1 MSAEMAVELA
11 RKTMETAFLLSAPIL
26 VVATV
31 VGLLISLM
39 QVMTSVQD
47 MTLSTVP
54 RLFAVGLAT
63 FVLLPWSLRV
73 AIRFTLEVL
82 TDFRRFL
89 G

>member
-1 MSAEMAVELA
+1 MTAEMAVELA
-11 RKTMETAFLLSAPIL
+11 RKTMETAFLVSGPIL
-26 VVATV
+26 LVATLM
-31 VGLLISLM
+31 GLLISLL

-54 RLFAVGLAT
+54 RLFAVGLTT
-63 FVLLPWSLRV
+63 FLLLPWSLRV
-73 AIRFTLEVL
+73 VMRFTLEVL

>member
-11 RKTMETAFLLSAPIL
+11 RKTLDTAFLLSAPIL
-26 VVATV
+26 LVATIM
-31 VGLLISLM
+31 GLLISVL

-54 RLFAVGLAT
+54 RLFAVALTT
-63 FVLLPWSLRV
+63 FLLLPWSLRKL
-73 AIRFTLEVL
+73 IMFTVEVL
-82 TDFRRFL
+82 RDLHRYL

>member
-11 RKTMETAFLLSAPIL
+11 RKTLETAFLLSAPIL
-26 VVATV
+26 LVAMAM
-31 VGLLISLM
+31 GLLISVL

-54 RLFAVGLAT
+54 RLFAVALIT
-63 FVLLPWSLRV
+63 FLLLPWSLRKLMM
-73 AIRFTLEVL
+73 FTLQTL
-82 TDFRRFL
+82 TDLRRYL

>member
-1 MSAEMAVELA
+1 MSTEMAVELA
-11 RKTMETAFLLSAPIL
+11 RRTLETAFLVSAPIL
-26 VVATV
+26 LVATV

-54 RLFAVGLAT
+54 KLFAVALTT
-63 FVLLPWSLRV
+63 FLLLPWSLRTV
-73 AIRFTLEVL
+73 TRFTLEIL

>member
-11 RKTMETAFLLSAPIL
+11 RRTLETALLLSAPVL
-26 VVATV
+26 LVATV
-31 VGLLISLM
+31 VGLLISVL

-54 RLFAVGLAT
+54 RLFAVGLTT
-63 FVLLPWSLRV
+63 FLLLPWSLREIV
-73 AIRFTLEVL
+73 KFTVQMWGDLH
-82 TDFRRFL
+82 RYL